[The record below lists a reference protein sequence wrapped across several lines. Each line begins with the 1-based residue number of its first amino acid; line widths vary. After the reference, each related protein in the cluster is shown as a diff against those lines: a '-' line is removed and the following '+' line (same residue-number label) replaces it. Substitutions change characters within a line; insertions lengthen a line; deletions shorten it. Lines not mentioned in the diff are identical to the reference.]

1 MKKISDIVTL
11 EKLAE
16 EMDVGVETI
25 QKWREMGMPTIKI
38 DKFIRAYRPAVA
50 EWLVKTSD
58 KSAVDDRQTSLFG
71 KNGLRPGAVSELE
84 GANK

>member
-16 EMDVGVETI
+16 EMDVKTEAV

-38 DKFIRAYRPAVA
+38 DKFVRAYKPAVA
-50 EWLVKTSD
+50 EWLVKVSD
-58 KSAVDDRQTSLFG
+58 RSAGDNRQISLFRKKG
-71 KNGLRPGAVSELE
+71 ESE
-84 GANK
+84 

>member
-11 EKLAE
+11 EHLAE
-16 EMDVGVETI
+16 EMDVGLETI
-25 QKWREMGMPTIKI
+25 NKWREMGMPTIKI

-58 KSAVDDRQTSLFG
+58 KSVADERQTSLFD
-71 KNGLRPGAVSELE
+71 KNARLPDGQGE
-84 GANK
+84 NK